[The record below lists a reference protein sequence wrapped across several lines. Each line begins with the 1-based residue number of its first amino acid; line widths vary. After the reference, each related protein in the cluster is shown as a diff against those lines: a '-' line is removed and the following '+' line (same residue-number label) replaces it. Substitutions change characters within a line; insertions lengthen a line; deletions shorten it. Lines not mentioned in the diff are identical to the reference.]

1 MKEQK
6 NRMVNERDFRQ
17 DPNYTAPDR
26 ILWNGKSWRVARVR
40 SWELFGY
47 VLAGNLAIHIGQQTY
62 RAKKGESF
70 YFRPTARHYIEAAGK
85 TGASFIWVSTPPSF

>member
-1 MKEQK
+1 MEPIRITLKAGGRTKDE
-6 NRMVNERDFRQ
+6 
-17 DPNYTAPDR
+17 DPHE
-26 ILWNGKSWRVARVR
+26 G
-40 SWELFGY
+40 ELFGY
-47 VLAGNLAIHIGQQTY
+47 VLTGNLAIHIGQQTY